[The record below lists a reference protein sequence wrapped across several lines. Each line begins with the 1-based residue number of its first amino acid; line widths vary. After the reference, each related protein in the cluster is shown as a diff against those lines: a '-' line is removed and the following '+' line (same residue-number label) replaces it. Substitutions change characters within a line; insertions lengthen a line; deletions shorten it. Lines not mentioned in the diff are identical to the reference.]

1 MGSALAAFLLNSLPA
16 PSHLRQG
23 ETAAGRL
30 PDPSSAQP
38 LGSMPMVLPGT
49 APRHSLP
56 RLWSLLCLLSL
67 GPACCRHLSIT
78 AHSPCGSENSALVAA
93 HMPSVSHL
101 GSLHTQPAGREAK
114 KPGAKRGD
122 RCGGERAWPGPL
134 PAVSAGLGPA
144 AGYSPPHPGRQYSES
159 TQALWRRTHEIT
171 GAQWADV
178 HTGCGSH
185 ALQAR
190 GELLGHR
197 AL

>member
-114 KPGAKRGD
+114 KPGAERGD
-122 RCGGERAWPGPL
+122 RCGGKGRGQDLCL
-134 PAVSAGLGPA
+134 PSVLGWA
-144 AGYSPPHPGRQYSES
+144 LRRGTHHPIQEGNTASQLRPC
-159 TQALWRRTHEIT
+159 
-171 GAQWADV
+171 GA
-178 HTGCGSH
+178 
-185 ALQAR
+185 
-190 GELLGHR
+190 ELTK
-197 AL
+197 

>member
-114 KPGAKRGD
+114 KPGAERGD
-122 RCGGERAWPGPL
+122 RCGGGKGVARTSACHQCWAGPCGGVL
-134 PAVSAGLGPA
+134 TTPSRKAIQRVNSGLVA
-144 AGYSPPHPGRQYSES
+144 QNSRNN
-159 TQALWRRTHEIT
+159 RRPM
-171 GAQWADV
+171 G
-178 HTGCGSH
+178 
-185 ALQAR
+185 
-190 GELLGHR
+190 
-197 AL
+197 